1 MTETLSQSG
10 RVGRALVVIAA
21 LVGAGIVAA
30 AVSGFVG
37 LAVYAAWADAQS
49 QPHTCECCS

>member
-21 LVGAGIVAA
+21 LVGAGVVAA
-30 AVSGFVG
+30 AVSGFIG

-49 QPHTCECCS
+49 EPHSCECCS